1 MNFLGKNIRHIRKQ
15 LSKTQSEI
23 ASLLKK
29 GQTTVGNWENGISEP
44 NLEELIVLSNY
55 FDISLDTLIK
65 VDLAAATGYTGQR
78 PPGTVKYDHSGEELS
93 VVRDRE
99 DKLFYVLQEIK
110 SIREDIDRL
119 YSRLPDQNSTENSP
133 PDSPPKSP
141 EKNPPK
147 SPAGS

>member
-55 FDISLDTLIK
+55 FDIPLDILIK
-65 VDLAAATGYTGQR
+65 VDLGAATGYTGSR
-78 PPGTVKYDHSGEELS
+78 PPGTVKYDHSTEDLT

-110 SIREDIDRL
+110 SIREDIDRI
-119 YSRLPDQNSTENSP
+119 YSRLPGKDNAENSP
-133 PDSPPKSP
+133 S
-141 EKNPPK
+141 
-147 SPAGS
+147 

>member
-1 MNFLGKNIRHIRKQ
+1 MIFFGKNIRYIRKQ
-15 LSKTQSEI
+15 LSKTQSEV

-55 FDISLDTLIK
+55 FDIPLDILIK
-65 VDLAAATGYTGQR
+65 VDLGAATGFTGNR
-78 PPGTVKYDHSGEELS
+78 PPGTVKYDHSTEDLT

-110 SIREDIDRL
+110 SIREDIDRI
-119 YSRLPDQNSTENSP
+119 YSRLP
-133 PDSPPKSP
+133 
-141 EKNPPK
+141 
-147 SPAGS
+147 G